1 MIKNRIVK
9 LDKDSQER
17 IDAKNTIKYT
27 LLLDYQVPEYDDDR
41 FINNIFSKCNE
52 CCFGLFYDKIF
63 YYLTYGGKCA
73 FFGSLSNPLKKEDP
87 IPYELQIDTIPDFK
101 TFTNGYISYIK
112 KSTYDKD
119 ENSYQLNFNNL
130 ILQHCVISC
139 YHAVITEL
147 DGNGQV
153 SDYSIVNGNHI
164 STPKNYTKAS
174 NNTEKSRL
182 ASDFK
187 KKSNNHLKAMPFF
200 ENIAHNQLFSE
211 VWFQVCC
218 VNKSRFCNLFDT
230 EEKDNLNLK
239 SIIDNI
245 TFISDK
251 LLVVENIN
259 TMEVIHYNYIVERIF
274 NFHMLISIINTIFST
289 HNNNN
294 NNYYKLDQNDLIS
307 TISKITSLPNV
318 FSRQI
323 FWLYAFFHVN
333 KNINSF
339 YDFWFKNDPDNSD
352 TFAVSTRRIK
362 RSFDL
367 YRWKDQFH
375 LFIKYLSEFIIPI
388 YEWCFTCMMFDSLE
402 KEFPNMSHEE
412 HLKKSAKLLKKFA
425 LKNHQILINPYPAV
439 SKNKANSNS
448 NIYNAV
454 NKIEKIIYPSTL
466 SENAIMTL
474 INNFL
479 SANKNI
485 DLNLSPNINPEY
497 FKANPRNLRHTS
509 TDKIREFYIDL
520 LRYNYWKPDI

>member
-1 MIKNRIVK
+1 MIKNLVIK
-9 LDKDSQER
+9 LDKNSQER

-52 CCFGLFYDKIF
+52 CCFGLFYDKKK
-63 YYLTYGGKCA
+63 YYLTHGGKCA

-164 STPKNYTKAS
+164 STPNSYTKAS

-187 KKSNNHLKAMPFF
+187 KKSNNHLEAMPFF
-200 ENIAHNQLFSE
+200 ESIAHNKLFSE
-211 VWFQVCC
+211 LWFQICC

-230 EEKDNLNLK
+230 KKRDKLNLK

-251 LLVVENIN
+251 LLVVEKID
-259 TMEVIHYNYIVERIF
+259 TMKSIHYNYLIERIF
-274 NFHMLISIINTIFST
+274 NFHILISIIKTILFT
-289 HNNNN
+289 HNNIDY
-294 NNYYKLDQNDLIS
+294 YYKLDQKDLMS
-307 TISKITSLPNV
+307 TISNITSLPNV
-318 FSRQI
+318 FSRQF
-323 FWLYAFFHVN
+323 FWLYAFFHIN
-333 KNINSF
+333 KNIDSF
-339 YDFWFKNDPDNSD
+339 SDFWTKNDLNKNDEVAS
-352 TFAVSTRRIK
+352 STRCVK
-362 RSFDL
+362 KVFDL

-375 LFIKYLSEFIIPI
+375 LFIKYLSEYIIPI
-388 YEWCFTCMMFDSLE
+388 YEWCFTCMMFDALE

-412 HLKKSAKLLKKFA
+412 HLEKSKDLLKKFA
-425 LKNHQILINPYPAV
+425 SKNYQTLIHPYSAV
-439 SKNKANSNS
+439 SKKKKSTNS
-448 NIYNAV
+448 YDAV
-454 NKIEKIIYPSTL
+454 SEIKEIFLSSTL
-466 SENAIMTL
+466 SEDAIRTL
-474 INNFL
+474 INIFL

-485 DLNLSPNINPEY
+485 DLNLSPNLKPEY
-497 FKANPRNLRHTS
+497 FKANPRKLPNTS
-509 TDKIREFYIDL
+509 TERIREFYIDL